1 MNLKISNIILNYDSH
16 CPTTVNKFVNGDQ
29 FKLCLKS
36 SKSEI
41 GALQKRYEL
50 FFKKVGRVLLTE
62 NSEKKYLKVSKSA
75 APVSLTALV

>member
-1 MNLKISNIILNYDSH
+1 MPFNKALLGKILS
-16 CPTTVNKFVNGDQ
+16 FG
-29 FKLCLKS
+29 
-36 SKSEI
+36 
-41 GALQKRYEL
+41 QKAAKPQNFPKAWRYEL